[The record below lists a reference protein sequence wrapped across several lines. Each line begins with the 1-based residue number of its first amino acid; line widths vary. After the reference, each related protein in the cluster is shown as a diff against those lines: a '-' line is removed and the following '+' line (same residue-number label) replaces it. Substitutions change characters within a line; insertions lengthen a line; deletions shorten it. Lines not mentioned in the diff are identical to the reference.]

1 MISIKKIS
9 KKYNNKYVFRNI
21 SFDIN
26 DNEKLL
32 IIGPS
37 GCGKTTLIRCL
48 NGLNK
53 IDSGNIFLNGVKIS
67 NIDDVALKSK
77 VGMVFQNYNL
87 FPHLSVRENVSLA
100 PKLLKMGNEKEIDD
114 LVKRLLSEVNIINKI
129 DSYPSKLSGGEKQRV
144 AIARTLAT
152 KPEVILL
159 DEPTSA
165 LDPAT
170 INDFISLL
178 NELSK
183 TTTLVVVSHD
193 MDLIKNY
200 ADKVLFLKEG
210 KVIKYGTPKEILN
223 SDDEIVREF
232 EEDYVINYKKRK
244 TYGDIWISHVA
255 YAFNFYYKN
264 SYILIKENDYINKLL
279 LKAQFKNPETLATA
293 KRLIDIANKYIDERL
308 K

>member
-67 NIDDVALKSK
+67 NIDDVVLKSK

-183 TTTLVVVSHD
+183 TTTIVVVSHE
-193 MDLIKNY
+193 MDLIKSF
-200 ADKVLFLKEG
+200 ADKVLFLKDGSILE
-210 KVIKYGTPKEILN
+210 YGTPDDILN
-223 SDDEIVREF
+223 SKNPIVRKF
-232 EEDYVINYKKRK
+232 LGK
-244 TYGDIWISHVA
+244 
-255 YAFNFYYKN
+255 
-264 SYILIKENDYINKLL
+264 
-279 LKAQFKNPETLATA
+279 
-293 KRLIDIANKYIDERL
+293 
-308 K
+308 

>member
-87 FPHLSVRENVSLA
+87 FPHLSVRKNVSLA
-100 PKLLKMGNEKEIDD
+100 PKLLKMGNDREIDD

-183 TTTLVVVSHD
+183 TTTIVVVSHE
-193 MDLIKNY
+193 MDLIKSF
-200 ADKVLFLKEG
+200 ADKVLFLKDGSILE
-210 KVIKYGTPKEILN
+210 YGTPDDILN
-223 SDDEIVREF
+223 SKNPIVREF
-232 EEDYVINYKKRK
+232 LGK
-244 TYGDIWISHVA
+244 
-255 YAFNFYYKN
+255 
-264 SYILIKENDYINKLL
+264 
-279 LKAQFKNPETLATA
+279 
-293 KRLIDIANKYIDERL
+293 
-308 K
+308 

>member
-67 NIDDVALKSK
+67 NIDDVTLKSK

-87 FPHLSVRENVSLA
+87 FPHLTVRENVSLA
-100 PKLLKMGNEKEIDD
+100 PRLLKMGNEKEIDD

-183 TTTLVVVSHD
+183 TTTIVVVSHE
-193 MDLIKNY
+193 MDLIKSF
-200 ADKVLFLKEG
+200 ADKVLFLKDGSILE
-210 KVIKYGTPKEILN
+210 YGTPDDILN
-223 SDDEIVREF
+223 SKNPIVREF
-232 EEDYVINYKKRK
+232 LGK
-244 TYGDIWISHVA
+244 
-255 YAFNFYYKN
+255 
-264 SYILIKENDYINKLL
+264 
-279 LKAQFKNPETLATA
+279 
-293 KRLIDIANKYIDERL
+293 
-308 K
+308 

>member
-170 INDFISLL
+170 INDFILSLI
-178 NELSK
+178 
-183 TTTLVVVSHD
+183 H
-193 MDLIKNY
+193 I
-200 ADKVLFLKEG
+200 
-210 KVIKYGTPKEILN
+210 
-223 SDDEIVREF
+223 
-232 EEDYVINYKKRK
+232 
-244 TYGDIWISHVA
+244 
-255 YAFNFYYKN
+255 
-264 SYILIKENDYINKLL
+264 
-279 LKAQFKNPETLATA
+279 
-293 KRLIDIANKYIDERL
+293 
-308 K
+308 